1 MPTWYDILGVSPDA
15 TPDQIKAAW
24 RDATD
29 KFEPGTGVG
38 QFRMFNDAAD
48 VLLDPEKRRA
58 YDAEI
63 AGAAPSAAAV
73 PPLPPPP
80 PPPPPP
86 PAPAAPAAPA
96 TTEVLVSEVAPGGRV
111 RQFVAYG
118 RGLGSQ
124 LTSTFALA
132 ILAVLAVAAV
142 VLAGFLAVNLHDRS
156 GVVSAGQAAASVA
169 ERGVAAAL
177 AYDYR
182 NLDASRDAAAKFMTE
197 DYQKDYLKAFTLL
210 QGTDEKPGPVVST
223 KTVVRAENV
232 SSAVMDA
239 DNELV
244 RVLVFADQ
252 QTTKNGRLQP
262 ILGNRMVVTMVLVDG
277 TWLVDKINPLDAGF

>member
-1 MPTWYDILGVSPDA
+1 MMPTWYDILGVAPDA

-29 KFEPGTGVG
+29 KFEPGTGAG

-63 AGAAPSAAAV
+63 AGVAPSPAAV
-73 PPLPPPP
+73 
-80 PPPPPP
+80 PPPP
-86 PAPAAPAAPA
+86 PAPPAAPA
-96 TTEVLVSEVAPGGRV
+96 PPAPPAPPVAEPAAPAPGG
-111 RQFVAYG
+111 G
-118 RGLGSQ
+118 RLAAVQGAA
-124 LTSTFALA
+124 TSTLGLA
-132 ILAVLAVAAV
+132 ILAVLAVASL
-142 VLAGFLAVNLHDRS
+142 VLAGFLAVNLQDRS
-156 GVVSAGQAAASVA
+156 GVASAGQAAASVA

-210 QGTDEKPGPVVST
+210 QGTEEKPGPVVST

-277 TWLVDKINPLDAGF
+277 TWLVDKIDPLDAGF

>member
-29 KFEPGTGVG
+29 KFEPGTGAG

-63 AGAAPSAAAV
+63 AGAALPAPEAAAV
-73 PPLPPPP
+73 PPPV
-80 PPPPPP
+80 PP
-86 PAPAAPAAPA
+86 PAPPADEKPADEKPADEPVVPTLGAGRLSRLQAA
-96 TTEVLVSEVAPGGRV
+96 V
-111 RQFVAYG
+111 
-118 RGLGSQ
+118 
-124 LTSTFALA
+124 TSTLGLA
-132 ILAVLAVAAV
+132 ILAVLAVASV
-142 VLAGFLAVNLHDRS
+142 VLASFLAVNLNDRS
-156 GVVSAGQAAASVA
+156 GVASAGQAAASVA

-182 NLDASRDAAAKFMTE
+182 NLDASRDAAAKFMTA
-197 DYQKDYLKAFTLL
+197 DYKKDYLKAFTLL
-210 QGTDEKPGPVVST
+210 QGTEEKPGPVVST

-277 TWLVDKINPLDAGF
+277 TWLVDKIDPLDAGF